1 MFTIFKSILAISN
14 SLFKISEPVSDSNSE
29 LKLDSKST
37 SSRLYPGIQFG
48 QCSETCG
55 ANHRHIS
62 INGDIFLIYKLFR
75 ERLLIQ
81 SLKIVELP
89 DGSIQIIF
97 VSPQRF

>member
-1 MFTIFKSILAISN
+1 MFTISKSILAISN

-29 LKLDSKST
+29 PKLDSKST
-37 SSRLYPGIQFG
+37 SGRLYPGIQFG

-75 ERLLIQ
+75 GRPLIQ
-81 SLKIVELP
+81 SPKIVELP

-97 VSPQRF
+97 VAPQRF